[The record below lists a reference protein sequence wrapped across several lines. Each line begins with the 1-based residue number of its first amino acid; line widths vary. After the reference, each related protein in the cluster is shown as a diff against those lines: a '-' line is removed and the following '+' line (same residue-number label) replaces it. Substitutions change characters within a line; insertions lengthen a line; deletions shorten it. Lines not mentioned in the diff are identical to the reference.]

1 YADISYPYPA
11 WIHDLSPIRLR
22 DIAVFGSSARRRIL
36 KVLRGCDAIV
46 ANSFGPALLSDLKLP
61 SIALLTGSDLYA
73 HASLDA
79 YKTGAIQ
86 YGRFPAFF
94 RSLTNWI
101 YVTRLALPQ
110 RAGIRSAAGVV
121 YFPRGILPSS
131 DRLLDELGVGED
143 RRIFNAMTDFDELD
157 YVPPPLNKRMR
168 IFCGARL
175 SWTSLTPEG
184 GKEVVDYKG
193 AEIMIRGLA
202 LFVRTSGVPIEIRL
216 VK

>member
-1 YADISYPYPA
+1 MRIGFIGNTNNYPFMLARAMRKLGHEVQFIVSSSDPLERPEYRYADISYPYPA

-94 RSLTNWI
+94 RSLTN
-101 YVTRLALPQ
+101 
-110 RAGIRSAAGVV
+110 
-121 YFPRGILPSS
+121 
-131 DRLLDELGVGED
+131 
-143 RRIFNAMTDFDELD
+143 
-157 YVPPPLNKRMR
+157 
-168 IFCGARL
+168 
-175 SWTSLTPEG
+175 
-184 GKEVVDYKG
+184 
-193 AEIMIRGLA
+193 
-202 LFVRTSGVPIEIRL
+202 
-216 VK
+216 